1 MKKQVHFQVEDDPK
15 KLLPFLPAIQRLQD
29 SERDALGFLPSSAF
43 EDALRRRKLIAAFD
57 QAGDVPILAGYL
69 LYSGVFPHAKIQQ
82 ISSQPQYRNA
92 GCATALMRSLVSE
105 LERLGFLTLRA
116 DVASDLAG
124 PLKFYARNGF
134 EPVREKAGGVSRGRK
149 IILHSRQLETENLL
163 TPLAAPQTAGLN
175 LRSRSKVSTI
185 VPVFA
190 LDLNVY
196 FDLAKRRQN
205 SEEARR
211 LFGEALGHTLRLTV
225 ANEFVEELRKTSRG
239 SEDDPL
245 LQLALHLPRLMEIDN
260 SELQKLSGEIHDL
273 IFVRTLHKDANSKQA
288 LSDSRHVAHAALSR
302 VTAFVTRD
310 GAILGA
316 RRELLLNVGIDVV
329 TTDEVLDLLPS
340 INPAIEA
347 RRLSGFDFEI
357 EQADEDAVQVYG
369 NTKKIDPKALAD
381 FLRVD
386 QSNVIL
392 RRLVVKSGGTSLGL
406 GCLSVPKAFDPVAKL
421 LIHVDHA
428 HPDAELFADYLLD
441 NFIRYSC
448 NSAAAFIQLCHLPG
462 QSQVSRLAKTRGF
475 NRDVASATFLKIAFG
490 RPISKENWGW
500 ATQLLR
506 RKTGIALP
514 DDFKATG
521 GKNGIEVR
529 RASGDSI
536 WSEISQLETLI
547 GPTVILSPKRNGVIV
562 PIVRSYADQLLGTS
576 NQPMFDF
583 VSQKNASFL
592 SRRGYV
598 NSIRAAKLM
607 RPGTPILFYESKNAG
622 KGRGAIV
629 AIARIVN
636 SFVVEKSRVD
646 EQMGKTLVVDDLD
659 TVTTTDDVLLSTFD
673 NLMPFP
679 RPVSFKRLKSL
690 DAVGKA
696 NFVSAQAISN
706 DKLSKI
712 VADGWN

>member
-1 MKKQVHFQVEDDPK
+1 M
-15 KLLPFLPAIQRLQD
+15 ITI
-29 SERDALGFLPSSAF
+29 SA
-43 EDALRRRKLIAAFD
+43 
-57 QAGDVPILAGYL
+57 
-69 LYSGVFPHAKIQQ
+69 H
-82 ISSQPQYRNA
+82 
-92 GCATALMRSLVSE
+92 
-105 LERLGFLTLRA
+105 
-116 DVASDLAG
+116 
-124 PLKFYARNGF
+124 
-134 EPVREKAGGVSRGRK
+134 
-149 IILHSRQLETENLL
+149 
-163 TPLAAPQTAGLN
+163 
-175 LRSRSKVSTI
+175 
-185 VPVFA
+185 
-190 LDLNVY
+190 
-196 FDLAKRRQN
+196 
-205 SEEARR
+205 
-211 LFGEALGHTLRLTV
+211 
-225 ANEFVEELRKTSRG
+225 
-239 SEDDPL
+239 
-245 LQLALHLPRLMEIDN
+245 
-260 SELQKLSGEIHDL
+260 
-273 IFVRTLHKDANSKQA
+273 
-288 LSDSRHVAHAALSR
+288 
-302 VTAFVTRD
+302 
-310 GAILGA
+310 
-316 RRELLLNVGIDVV
+316 
-329 TTDEVLDLLPS
+329 
-340 INPAIEA
+340 
-347 RRLSGFDFEI
+347 
-357 EQADEDAVQVYG
+357 
-369 NTKKIDPKALAD
+369 
-381 FLRVD
+381 
-386 QSNVIL
+386 
-392 RRLVVKSGGTSLGL
+392 
-406 GCLSVPKAFDPVAKL
+406 
-421 LIHVDHA
+421 
-428 HPDAELFADYLLD
+428 
-441 NFIRYSC
+441 
-448 NSAAAFIQLCHLPG
+448 
-462 QSQVSRLAKTRGF
+462 
-475 NRDVASATFLKIAFG
+475 
-490 RPISKENWGW
+490 
-500 ATQLLR
+500 
-506 RKTGIALP
+506 
-514 DDFKATG
+514 TG